1 MGCGDRESEELRV
14 TLGAF
19 LEQPG
24 RWERRVSVGCG
35 VTKSSALGKWRL
47 KCLLNTHM
55 GVSYRQLAPSIQTT
69 ISNNHGHN
77 ESQHIALPI
86 PRQDFFT
93 NCSLFPI
100 NDLCIKEMNRER
112 NISFKCFRSY

>member
-1 MGCGDRESEELRV
+1 MGCGDRESEELRI

-35 VTKSSALGKWRL
+35 VTKSSALGKWSL
-47 KCLLNTHM
+47 KCLLNTHV
-55 GVSYRQLAPSIQTT
+55 GVSYRQLAHSIQTT
-69 ISNNHGHN
+69 ISNNHRHN

-86 PRQDFFT
+86 PRQDF
-93 NCSLFPI
+93 SLTAPFF
-100 NDLCIKEMNRER
+100 L
-112 NISFKCFRSY
+112 